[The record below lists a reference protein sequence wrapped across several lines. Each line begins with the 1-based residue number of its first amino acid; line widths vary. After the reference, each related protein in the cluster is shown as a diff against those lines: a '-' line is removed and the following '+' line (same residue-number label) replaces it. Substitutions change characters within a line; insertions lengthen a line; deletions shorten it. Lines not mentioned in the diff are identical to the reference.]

1 MTRDPVEEGRLL
13 AAVRGGDES
22 AFAALV
28 EPYRRELHAHCYR
41 MLASLQEAEDAL
53 QETLLRAW
61 RGLPRFE
68 GRSSLRTWLHTIAT
82 NTCLRAVERRPPRT
96 IPFDVCAEATVGEAP
111 GRPLVESVWLQ
122 PFPDRYLVDDGG
134 DPAARAEL
142 RESVELAFV
151 AALQHLPPL
160 QRAALVLREVLDFSA
175 AETATALATSVPAV
189 NSALQRARRTVDEKL
204 PGPTQRAARAGLG
217 EEKVEELVRRYMA
230 AMEAGA
236 VDDVVELL
244 VEDATWTM
252 PPLST
257 WYRGLEAIRVFLRD
271 HPLTQRWRHAVTWV
285 NGQPASVSYMRDDDG
300 VFRVHAVDV
309 LSVRDGRISS
319 VDAFLDPAVFPHL
332 DVPLELR

>member
-1 MTRDPVEEGRLL
+1 MTRDPVEERRLL
-13 AAVRGGDES
+13 AALRGGDES
-22 AFAALV
+22 AFDALV

-41 MLASLQEAEDAL
+41 MLASLHESEDAL

-96 IPFDVCAEATVGEAP
+96 VPFDVTGEAELGETP
-111 GRPLVESVWLQ
+111 GRPIVESVWVQ
-122 PFPDRYLVDDGG
+122 PFPDRYLA
-134 DPAARAEL
+134 DPAASAEL
-142 RESVELAFV
+142 RETVELAFV

-175 AETATALATSVPAV
+175 AETATALATTVPAV

-204 PGPTQRAARAGLG
+204 PGPSQQTALAELG
-217 EEKVEELVRRYMA
+217 DRQVEALVTRYMA
-230 AMEAGA
+230 AMAAGA

-244 VEDATWTM
+244 VEDATWSM

-257 WYRGLEAIRVFLRD
+257 WSRGHEAIRVFLRD
-271 HPLTQRWRHAVTWV
+271 HPLSQRWRHAPTWV
-285 NGQPASVSYMRDDDG
+285 NGQPSSLSYMLDDDG
-300 VFRVHAVDV
+300 VFRLHAVDV
-309 LSVRDGRISS
+309 LSIRAGKIAA

-332 DVPLELR
+332 GVPLELR